1 MVPFPFLDGLPR
13 LMEGKHRP
21 RIDGLIWQG
30 RGGVRA
36 RMLEGDWE
44 ECGGGD
50 GGQACGG
57 TGTLGELTFNNGE
70 AAWPES

>member
-1 MVPFPFLDGLPR
+1 MVSF
-13 LMEGKHRP
+13 
-21 RIDGLIWQG
+21 G
-30 RGGVRA
+30 RGVIGRA
-36 RMLEGDWE
+36 CWRGDWE

-57 TGTLGELTFNNGE
+57 TGTFGELTFNGE